1 MCVLLTFLLNSINL
15 LFAFSATPTN
25 TLPRHGS
32 NNINNS
38 TEQEMVNRN
47 IAYNQNSCSN
57 SDLASS
63 IRDIPC
69 TLQNCDLNTNN
80 CSLIR
85 SSSSLSSNGGG
96 IIGGASAIGGCYSA
110 PSTMKMNQHQQT
122 SNQSLAQIL
131 ATNQST
137 QNLYEQY
144 FDCMNTGGV
153 SQTILP
159 PPLFDNS
166 CTANYGQ
173 CYEMQNHAG
182 NYCTLSAIEMPKMTS
197 SSSKRL
203 HRTIPK
209 HFTMSSASSSAI
221 LGGNEMPQTH
231 QQQQHQHQAS
241 TSVSRNGSTSSSSDN
256 KKPTCQCPVQHVPMT
271 YMTSQFSG
279 QPTQQQQ
286 SQSQEI
292 QMQQLQ
298 PTQNYSQSHQRHQH
312 SSMYA
317 PSSGSNSKKNNV
329 IKSTTFPSAMN
340 TNSANGKIQTIANA
354 ELMMG
359 TEIITQGMH
368 QEMSSNNS
376 GGGTLRRSHKT
387 SSSSSAH
394 SNNSSGMPV
403 TPNKKSIATI
413 SVATPQALASGPYFT
428 TKVDSKQHQPQQIH
442 SILKNKNHNGCHV
455 NVINVTDPS
464 VGGGNGGTVSEPNP
478 ILPPKMYKNS
488 NKYSTTSNG
497 SGGGGSK
504 QIHTITR
511 PNELTTSSS
520 QFSLLAINSPGGNS
534 QKYQHQQLQLQQ
546 QQQQQQQQ
554 QSSQF
559 QHPQQ
564 LRTNIQ
570 VGLQCCPMEY
580 HQNFNKI
587 SLQGTLYNTKSLPR
601 GGFVCEDGS
610 KNRLSFS
617 GSSSSHHQPP
627 QLQHQQLQQQSATQ
641 SYSTNTLPKNHHQQ
655 QPASQQIYG
664 KVANPSRSMITDV
677 VNKVPSVIML
687 PIPQQ
692 QPQQGA
698 QMILKTMTL
707 TPSNSLLKM
716 STSKNNISNDSVD
729 GSVVETGSSS
739 GCHSHNSTLKR
750 SKQKRDAINVN
761 EKVIS
766 SKGSVSSASSSTQI
780 SSSSGVGTASSSEKH
795 SGCGKFI
802 DKPLPILTTST
813 NCTNPKEHFLPNDT
827 SLDDDYLSE
836 CENCKTAGSGS
847 RYYLDDAELDE
858 LPLQET
864 MTLQRKLINQSGMD
878 PMNDENDQQ
887 NYYRVSSTLP
897 TNTNKKTP

>member
-1 MCVLLTFLLNSINL
+1 
-15 LFAFSATPTN
+15 
-25 TLPRHGS
+25 
-32 NNINNS
+32 
-38 TEQEMVNRN
+38 MVNRN

-231 QQQQHQHQAS
+231 QQQQQHQHQPS

-340 TNSANGKIQTIANA
+340 ASSANGKIQTIANA

-394 SNNSSGMPV
+394 SNNSNGMPV

-442 SILKNKNHNGCHV
+442 SILKNKNHSGCHV

-464 VGGGNGGTVSEPNP
+464 VGGGSGGTVSEPNP

-546 QQQQQQQQ
+546 QQQQQQ
-554 QSSQF
+554 SSQF

-570 VGLQCCPMEY
+570 VGLQCYPMEY
-580 HQNFNKI
+580 HSNFNKI

-627 QLQHQQLQQQSATQ
+627 QLQHQQLQQQSVTQ

-795 SGCGKFI
+795 SGCGKFT

-847 RYYLDDAELDE
+847 RYYLDDEELDE

-878 PMNDENDQQ
+878 PMNDENDSQ

>member
-1 MCVLLTFLLNSINL
+1 
-15 LFAFSATPTN
+15 
-25 TLPRHGS
+25 
-32 NNINNS
+32 
-38 TEQEMVNRN
+38 MVNRN

-85 SSSSLSSNGGG
+85 SSSSLSSSLSSNGGG

-231 QQQQHQHQAS
+231 QQQQHQHQAN

-340 TNSANGKIQTIANA
+340 ASSANGKIQTIANA

-359 TEIITQGMH
+359 PEIMSQGMH
-368 QEMSSNNS
+368 QEMSNNS
-376 GGGTLRRSHKT
+376 GGGGTLRRSHKT

-442 SILKNKNHNGCHV
+442 SILKNKNHSGCHV

-464 VGGGNGGTVSEPNP
+464 IGGGTVSEPNP

-546 QQQQQQQQ
+546 QQQQQQQ
-554 QSSQF
+554 SSQF
-559 QHPQQ
+559 QHTQQ

-627 QLQHQQLQQQSATQ
+627 QLQHQQLQQQSVTQ

-698 QMILKTMTL
+698 QMILKTLTL

-780 SSSSGVGTASSSEKH
+780 SSSSGVGTAGSSEKH

-847 RYYLDDAELDE
+847 RYYLDDEELDE